1 MDVYKKLDELGIK
14 LMGPTPKGG
23 IYSSVQPYGDHLLYV
38 SGTAPHNAVD
48 ENMAGKLGAEYSILE
63 GQEAARRCMVNI
75 ISNLHHELGDLNK
88 IKKICKNSWICSF
101 CPRFL

>member
-48 ENMAGKLGAEYSILE
+48 ENMAG
-63 GQEAARRCMVNI
+63 
-75 ISNLHHELGDLNK
+75 EL
-88 IKKICKNSWICSF
+88 
-101 CPRFL
+101 

>member
-63 GQEAARRCMVNI
+63 GQEAARRCQ
-75 ISNLHHELGDLNK
+75 SAARRRTGTACFGE
-88 IKKICKNSWICSF
+88 SPAF
-101 CPRFL
+101 

>member
-38 SGTAPHNAVD
+38 S
-48 ENMAGKLGAEYSILE
+48 
-63 GQEAARRCMVNI
+63 
-75 ISNLHHELGDLNK
+75 
-88 IKKICKNSWICSF
+88 
-101 CPRFL
+101 